1 MNLSWRNMDRATL
14 DAAYSNGDPPADFRT
29 RSAAFYAAHQGELD
43 LRYGSASRERFDF
56 FPASEGNRKGDRK
69 GNRTDTPTFVFVH
82 GGYWQSCDKEL
93 CAFVAEGPLGLGMK
107 VVIAEYTL
115 APDASMTQ
123 IVGEIG
129 RLLDFLVERGH
140 KTLVLGGH
148 SAGGHL
154 TAMHRNHPAVT
165 HALPVSGLF
174 DLEPI
179 SAGRLNVKLKLSEE
193 EIGRFSP
200 MHHIGHGAPMVVSV
214 GDAERPELIRHS
226 HDYAHACVEAGE
238 RVVYVPMPGADHFSI
253 LYDLAKPDGLQLQ
266 ALAQLMQG

>member
-29 RSAAFYAAHQGELD
+29 SSTAFYAAHHGELD
-43 LRYGSASRERFDF
+43 LRYGPAPRERFDF
-56 FPASEGNRKGDRK
+56 FPASKGD
-69 GNRTDTPTFVFVH
+69 RTDTPTFVFVH

-93 CAFVAEGPLGLGMK
+93 CAFVAQGPLGLGMN

-179 SAGRLNVKLKLSEE
+179 SKGRLNDKLQLSEE
-193 EIGRFSP
+193 EIARFSP
-200 MHHIGHGAPMVVSV
+200 MRHIGHGAPMIVTV

-226 HDYAHACVEAGE
+226 HDYAQACVTAGE
-238 RVVYVPMPGADHFSI
+238 RVVYVPLPGADHFSV
-253 LYDLAKPDGLQLQ
+253 LYDLAKPDGLQLT

>member
-14 DAAYSNGDPPADFRT
+14 DAAYSNGDPPADFQT
-29 RSAAFYAAHQGELD
+29 RSAAFYATHYGELD
-43 LRYGSASRERFDF
+43 LRYGPAPRERFDF
-56 FPASEGNRKGDRK
+56 FPTNKVD
-69 GNRTDTPTFVFVH
+69 RTDTPTFVFVH

-93 CAFVAEGPLGLGMK
+93 CAFVALGPLGLGMN

-154 TAMHRNHPAVT
+154 AAMHRHHPAVT

-179 SAGRLNVKLKLSEE
+179 SKGRLNDKLQLSEE
-193 EIGRFSP
+193 EITRFSP
-200 MHHIGHGAPMVVSV
+200 MRHIGHGAPMVVTV

-226 HDYAHACVEAGE
+226 HAYAHACVEAGE
-238 RVVYVPMPGADHFSI
+238 QVVYVPVPGADHFFI
-253 LYDLAKPDGLQLQ
+253 LYDLATPDGLQLQ
-266 ALAQLMQG
+266 ALAQLMHR

>member
-14 DAAYSNGDPPADFRT
+14 DAAYSNGEPPADFRT
-29 RSAAFYAAHQGELD
+29 RSAAFYATHHGELD
-43 LRYGSASRERFDF
+43 LRYGPAPRERFDF
-56 FPASEGNRKGDRK
+56 FPASKGDR
-69 GNRTDTPTFVFVH
+69 TDTRTFVFVH

-93 CAFVAEGPLGLGMK
+93 CAFVAQGPLGLGMN

-123 IVGEIG
+123 IIGEIG
-129 RLLDFLVERGH
+129 RLLDFLVERGN

-179 SAGRLNVKLKLSEE
+179 SKGRLNDKLQLSEE
-193 EIGRFSP
+193 EIARFSP
-200 MHHIGHGAPMVVSV
+200 MRHIGHGAPMIVTV

-226 HDYAHACVEAGE
+226 HDYAQACVTAGE
-238 RVVYVPMPGADHFSI
+238 RVVYVPLPGADHFSV
-253 LYDLAKPDGLQLQ
+253 LYDLAKPDGLQLT

>member
-14 DAAYSNGDPPADFRT
+14 DAAYSNGDPPADFKT
-29 RSAAFYAAHQGELD
+29 RSAAFYSAHQGELD
-43 LRYGSASRERFDF
+43 VRYGPAPRERYDF
-56 FPASEGNRKGDRK
+56 FPALNGDRP
-69 GNRTDTPTFVFVH
+69 DPSTFVFVH

-93 CAFVAEGPLGLGMK
+93 CAFVAEGPLGRGMN

-123 IVGEIG
+123 IVAEIG
-129 RLLDFLVERGH
+129 RLLDFLVARGH
-140 KTLVLGGH
+140 QTLVLGGH

-154 TAMHRNHPAVT
+154 TAMHRNHPAVR

-179 SAGRLNVKLKLSEE
+179 SAGRLNAKLRLSEE
-193 EIGRFSP
+193 EIQRFSP
-200 MHHIGHGAPMVVSV
+200 MRHITHAAPMVVTV

-226 HDYAHACVEAGE
+226 HDYAHACVAAGE
-238 RVVYVPMPGADHFSI
+238 RVVYVPLPAADHFSI
-253 LYDLAKPDGLQLQ
+253 LYDLAKPDGVQLL
-266 ALAQLMQG
+266 ALAELMEG

>member
-14 DAAYSNGDPPADFRT
+14 DAAYSNGDPPADFQT
-29 RSAAFYAAHQGELD
+29 RSAAFYATHHGELD
-43 LRYGSASRERFDF
+43 LRYGPAPRERFDF
-56 FPASEGNRKGDRK
+56 FPAGKGD
-69 GNRTDTPTFVFVH
+69 GTDTPTFVFVH

-93 CAFVAEGPLGLGMK
+93 CAFVAEGPLGLGMN

-115 APDASMTQ
+115 APHASMTQ

-154 TAMHRNHPAVT
+154 TAMHRHHPALT

-179 SAGRLNVKLKLSEE
+179 SKGRLNDKLQLSEE
-193 EIGRFSP
+193 EIARFSP
-200 MHHIGHGAPMVVSV
+200 MRHIAHGAPMVVTV

-226 HDYAHACVEAGE
+226 HDYAQACVTSGE
-238 RVVYVPMPGADHFSI
+238 RAVYVPLPGADHFSV
-253 LYDLAKPDGLQLQ
+253 LYDLAKPDGLQLT
-266 ALAQLMQG
+266 ALAQLMRG

>member
-1 MNLSWRNMDRATL
+1 MNPSWRNMDRATL
-14 DAAYSNGDPPADFRT
+14 DAAYSNGDPPTDFKT
-29 RSAAFYAAHQGELD
+29 RSAAFYAAHHGELD
-43 LRYGSASRERFDF
+43 VRYGPAPRQRYDF
-56 FPASEGNRKGDRK
+56 FPAKKGDRTNK
-69 GNRTDTPTFVFVH
+69 NDRTDTPTFVFVH

-93 CAFVAEGPLGLGMK
+93 CAFVAEGPLGLGMN

-129 RLLDFLVERGH
+129 LLLDFLAERGH
-140 KTLVLGGH
+140 STLVLGGH

-154 TAMHRNHPAVT
+154 TAMHRAHPAVR
-165 HALPVSGLF
+165 HALPVSGVF

-179 SAGRLNVKLKLSEE
+179 GAGRLNIKLQLSEQE
-193 EIGRFSP
+193 TARFSP
-200 MHHIGHGAPMVVSV
+200 IRHITHGAPMVVSV

-226 HDYAHACVEAGE
+226 HDYAQACVTAGE
-238 RVVYVPMPGADHFSI
+238 RVIYVPLPAADHFSV
-253 LYDLAKPDGLQLQ
+253 LYDLAKPDGLQLT

>member
-1 MNLSWRNMDRATL
+1 MNPSWRNMDRATL
-14 DAAYSNGDPPADFRT
+14 DAAYSNGDPPTDFKT
-29 RSAAFYAAHQGELD
+29 RSAAFYAAHHGELD
-43 LRYGSASRERFDF
+43 VRYGPAPRQRYDF
-56 FPASEGNRKGDRK
+56 FSAKKGDRTNK
-69 GNRTDTPTFVFVH
+69 NDRTDTPTFVFVH

-93 CAFVAEGPLGLGMK
+93 CAFVAEGPLGLGMN

-129 RLLDFLVERGH
+129 LLLDFLAERGH
-140 KTLVLGGH
+140 STLVLGGH

-154 TAMHRNHPAVT
+154 TAMHRAHPAVR
-165 HALPVSGLF
+165 HALPISGVF

-179 SAGRLNVKLKLSEE
+179 GAGRLNIKLQLSEQE
-193 EIGRFSP
+193 TARFSP
-200 MHHIGHGAPMVVSV
+200 IRHITHGAPMVVSV

-226 HDYAHACVEAGE
+226 HDYAQACVIAGE
-238 RVVYVPMPGADHFSI
+238 RVIYVPLPAADHFSV
-253 LYDLAKPDGLQLQ
+253 LYDLAKPDGLQLI

>member
-1 MNLSWRNMDRATL
+1 MNPSWRNMDRTTL
-14 DAAYSNGDPPADFRT
+14 DTAYNNGDPPTDFKT
-29 RSAAFYAAHQGELD
+29 RSATFYAAHHGELD
-43 LRYGSASRERFDF
+43 VKYGPAPRQRYDF
-56 FPASEGNRKGDRK
+56 FPASKGDRTNN
-69 GNRTDTPTFVFVH
+69 GDRTHTPTFVFVH

-93 CAFVAEGPLGLGMK
+93 CAFVAEGPLGLGMN

-129 RLLDFLVERGH
+129 LLLDFLAERGH
-140 KTLVLGGH
+140 SPLVLGGH

-154 TAMHRNHPAVT
+154 TAMHRAHPAVR

-179 SAGRLNVKLKLSEE
+179 GAGRLNIKLQLSEGE
-193 EIGRFSP
+193 TARFSP
-200 MHHIGHGAPMVVSV
+200 IRHITHGAPMVVSV

-226 HDYAHACVEAGE
+226 HDYAQACVEAGE
-238 RVVYVPMPGADHFSI
+238 RMVYVPLPAADHFSV
-253 LYDLAKPDGLQLQ
+253 LYDLAKPDGLQLT

>member
-1 MNLSWRNMDRATL
+1 MNPSWRNMDRATL
-14 DAAYSNGDPPADFRT
+14 DAAYSNGDPPTDFKT
-29 RSAAFYAAHQGELD
+29 RSAAFYAAHHGELD
-43 LRYGSASRERFDF
+43 VRYGPAPRQRYDF
-56 FPASEGNRKGDRK
+56 FPAKKGDRTNK
-69 GNRTDTPTFVFVH
+69 NDRTDTPTFVFVH

-93 CAFVAEGPLGLGMK
+93 CAFVAEGPLGLGMN

-129 RLLDFLVERGH
+129 LLLDFLAERGH
-140 KTLVLGGH
+140 STLVLGGH

-154 TAMHRNHPAVT
+154 TAMHRAHPAVR
-165 HALPVSGLF
+165 HALPVSGVF

-179 SAGRLNVKLKLSEE
+179 GAGRLNIKLQLSEQE
-193 EIGRFSP
+193 TARFSP
-200 MHHIGHGAPMVVSV
+200 IRHITHGAPMVVSV

-226 HDYAHACVEAGE
+226 HDYAQACVIAGE
-238 RVVYVPMPGADHFSI
+238 RVIYVPLPAADHFSV
-253 LYDLAKPDGLQLQ
+253 LYDLAKPDGLQLI

>member
-14 DAAYSNGDPPADFRT
+14 DAAYNNGDPPADFPA
-29 RSAAFYAAHQGELD
+29 RSAAFYAAHHGELD
-43 LRYGSASRERFDF
+43 LRYGPAPRERFDF
-56 FPASEGNRKGDRK
+56 FPAGKGHQA
-69 GNRTDTPTFVFVH
+69 DTPTFVFVH

-93 CAFVAEGPLGLGMK
+93 CAFVAQGPLGLGMN
-107 VVIAEYTL
+107 VAVAEYTL

-154 TAMHRNHPAVT
+154 TAMHRDHPAVR
-165 HALPVSGLF
+165 HALPVSGLH

-179 SAGRLNVKLKLSEE
+179 SRGRLNTKLKLSEE
-193 EIGRFSP
+193 EIARFSP
-200 MHHIGHGAPMVVSV
+200 MRHIGQGAPMVVSV
-214 GDAERPELIRHS
+214 GDAELPELIRHS

-238 RVVYVPMPGADHFSI
+238 RAVYVPVPGTDHFSV
-253 LYDLAKPDGLQLQ
+253 LYDLAEPDGLQLR

>member
-1 MNLSWRNMDRATL
+1 MNLPWRNMDRATL

-29 RSAAFYAAHQGELD
+29 RSAAFYAAHHGELD
-43 LRYGSASRERFDF
+43 LRYGAAPRERFDF
-56 FPASEGNRKGDRK
+56 FPVTKGDRS
-69 GNRTDTPTFVFVH
+69 DTPTFVFVH

-93 CAFVAEGPLGLGMK
+93 CAFVAEGPLGLGMN
-107 VVIAEYTL
+107 VVVAEYTL

-140 KTLVLGGH
+140 RTLMLGGH

-179 SAGRLNVKLKLSEE
+179 SQGRLNDKLKLSDE
-193 EIGRFSP
+193 EIERFSP
-200 MHHIGHGAPMVVSV
+200 MRDIGHGAPMVVTV

-226 HDYAHACVEAGE
+226 NEYAHACIEVGE
-238 RVVYVPMPGADHFSI
+238 RVVYVPLPDADHFSI

>member
-1 MNLSWRNMDRATL
+1 MNPSWRNMDRATL
-14 DAAYSNGDPPADFRT
+14 DAAYSNGDPPTDFKT
-29 RSAAFYAAHQGELD
+29 RSAAFYAAHHGELD
-43 LRYGSASRERFDF
+43 VRYGPAPRQRYDF
-56 FPASEGNRKGDRK
+56 FPARKGDRTNK
-69 GNRTDTPTFVFVH
+69 NDRTDTPTFVFVH

-93 CAFVAEGPLGLGMK
+93 CAFVAEGPLGLGMN

-129 RLLDFLVERGH
+129 LLLDVLAERGH
-140 KTLVLGGH
+140 STLVLGGH

-154 TAMHRNHPAVT
+154 TAMHRAHPAVR

-179 SAGRLNVKLKLSEE
+179 GAGRLNIKLQLSEE
-193 EIGRFSP
+193 ETARFSP
-200 MHHIGHGAPMVVSV
+200 IRHITHGAPMVVSV

-226 HDYAHACVEAGE
+226 HDYAQACVTAGE
-238 RVVYVPMPGADHFSI
+238 RVIYVPLPAADHFSV
-253 LYDLAKPDGLQLQ
+253 LHDLAKPDGLQLT

>member
-14 DAAYSNGDPPADFRT
+14 DAAYSNGDSPVDFRT
-29 RSAAFYAAHQGELD
+29 RSAAFYATHRGELD
-43 LRYGSASRERFDF
+43 LRYGLAPRERFDF
-56 FPASEGNRKGDRK
+56 FPASKGD
-69 GNRTDTPTFVFVH
+69 RTDTPTFVFVH

-93 CAFVAEGPLGLGMK
+93 CAFVAQGPLGLGMN

-115 APDASMTQ
+115 APDALMTQ

-154 TAMHRNHPAVT
+154 TAMHRDHPAVT

-179 SAGRLNVKLKLSEE
+179 SKGRLNDKLQLSEE
-193 EIGRFSP
+193 EIARFSP
-200 MHHIGHGAPMVVSV
+200 MRHIGHGAPMIVTV
-214 GDAERPELIRHS
+214 GNAERPELIRHS
-226 HDYAHACVEAGE
+226 HDYAQACVTAGE
-238 RVVYVPMPGADHFSI
+238 RVVYVPLPGADHFSV
-253 LYDLAKPDGLQLQ
+253 LYDLAKPDGLQLT
-266 ALAQLMQG
+266 ALAKLMQS